1 MYKLFTDK
9 AELFECDIK
18 LEGASLKDSQARLLI
33 ESEDLN
39 LIFKGTIDS
48 SGKCTIPVK
57 KLKGLLDE
65 DISGDIKLEVIAE
78 DTYFVPWES
87 KFTVDTSKKITVE
100 VKSQQNTAV
109 LTESKPKVS
118 VSKVKNDVVTLHERE
133 HVIKLLRLLIKE
145 DINLKNL
152 SIKKNKL
159 NNIVGTY
166 LQENK
171 ITKSQKKP
179 IIDGVLKGLSK
190 LK

>member
-18 LEGASLKDSQARLLI
+18 LEGASLKNSQARLLI

-39 LIFKGTIDS
+39 LIFKGTINS

-78 DTYFVPWES
+78 DTYFIPWES

-109 LTESKPKVS
+109 LTESKPTVS

-159 NNIVGTY
+159 NNIVGIY
-166 LQENK
+166 LQENQ

-179 IIDGVLKGLSK
+179 IINGVLKGLSK